1 MKLGFACK
9 YFDAQAK
16 QPFPFKI
23 TTRTRFLS
31 LDREEQA
38 RLLAQLATKN
48 LENQLLT
55 LQKLAKL
62 PDAHAGPKGI
72 SLFVVHK
79 ELVNHDGSLGASNEV
94 ICG

>member
-1 MKLGFACK
+1 MKLGFAYK

-38 RLLAQLATKN
+38 CLLASWQPTTSKTKFLRCN
-48 LENQLLT
+48 
-55 LQKLAKL
+55 
-62 PDAHAGPKGI
+62 
-72 SLFVVHK
+72 S
-79 ELVNHDGSLGASNEV
+79 
-94 ICG
+94 